1 MALGN
6 FALMALLVDETDN
19 AFADIY
25 STTVSI
31 QNIMP
36 KLRQWKLGLIVVL
49 ISLGI
54 AFTLDIGQYVNF
66 LLLIGASFIPVFGIV
81 SADYFV
87 VRRRQYRLE
96 DFYSGKPS
104 LNKVAVMSWILGF
117 VSYYLFAYVYI
128 IGGTLPS
135 FLVAFI
141 SYILLKEAGR
151 V

>member
-1 MALGN
+1 
-6 FALMALLVDETDN
+6 
-19 AFADIY
+19 
-25 STTVSI
+25 
-31 QNIMP
+31 
-36 KLRQWKLGLIVVL
+36 
-49 ISLGI
+49 
-54 AFTLDIGQYVNF
+54 
-66 LLLIGASFIPVFGIV
+66 V